1 MNPQEFEDLRSL
13 TSRDPRRL
21 RIKDDEIK
29 KPMRF
34 TTRIFETQQ
43 HSFMLWIPVFF
54 GGGVVFYLSFPQNFI
69 FYKTLFATI
78 FCCALLFSFLN
89 RHSLRSLIYIACA
102 TFLCGSF
109 YVFFYE
115 NYFVSET
122 KITGKVYVDVIGKVE
137 SVKKFYNP
145 VNHLEGANLVVS
157 ETKMYKSKFVAK
169 KKVVK
174 KKAKKKKV
182 KKKKPSSMSSSR
194 KRGSKTKNSKQVER
208 MDPRLREDDKGEDTN
223 LNTESTQ
230 LSPDH
235 KSEITNSNNE
245 TSISQST
252 QLSQPSPLS
261 SSRKRGSKTKRSK
274 QVERMDPRLREDD
287 KSEDTNLNTEST
299 QLSPDLKS
307 EITNS
312 NNKNSI
318 SQSPQLSQPSPLSSS
333 RKRGSKTKRSKQVER
348 MDPSLREDD
357 KGEKDELPH
366 EDTNLNTEST
376 QLSPDLKSKITNSN
390 NENSIS
396 QSTQLSQPSP
406 LSSSRKRG
414 SKTKRSKQVERM
426 DPRLREDDTERENTF
441 EKKWKTIEK
450 NYINLSGYQEIDREF
465 LDLSK
470 NYQQVAWREIKG
482 REVFPNPPQKVSVNL
497 VKNFSNISVND
508 KIAFRALLQPPDSA
522 EFLDDFN
529 FEIDAKSR
537 KIGAYGFVIGKA
549 HILTK
554 SEISGLESWFLN
566 IREKIRAKISASL
579 SGDEKAIALAF
590 LIGDQNEI
598 SKELMQK
605 IRSSGLAHLLSI
617 SGFHLSLAGAIF
629 FVSSRFLL
637 SRSEYL
643 ALNFDLKKIA
653 AFFSIFATYFY
664 LKIAASPL
672 PAQRAFLMIFLVF
685 LSLMFSEK
693 INSRRAIMA
702 SALLLIIYNPYI
714 IFSVSFQ
721 LSFIAVLTLGIFY
734 EEIKMNFSPKILRY
748 FFEIILLSIF
758 IQITTLP
765 FLMHSFQN
773 LAALGFIANITAI
786 PLTSFLIMPLGF
798 LALFLMPI
806 NLENYVLLGMNEGI
820 FLLEKIINYVAAFD
834 YSNLLSPRLPS
845 AGLAISTIG
854 LMIFL
859 LQKSVI
865 RFLGIII
872 FCCGFLTIFFIKKPT
887 LIFEQN
893 QKFFAIY
900 DDGNLFFSEKL
911 KPTKQRQHWMNH
923 FGETEFKMLNF
934 CKEKSCEFEIKN
946 KKILVLL
953 KRNRIS
959 EICKKDFDLVVNM
972 TAKYELPACVKTPKL
987 DNKDF
992 LKGGAKEIYFE
1003 GS

>member
-245 TSISQST
+245 T
-252 QLSQPSPLS
+252 
-261 SSRKRGSKTKRSK
+261 
-274 QVERMDPRLREDD
+274 
-287 KSEDTNLNTEST
+287 
-299 QLSPDLKS
+299 
-307 EITNS
+307 
-312 NNKNSI
+312 
-318 SQSPQLSQPSPLSSS
+318 
-333 RKRGSKTKRSKQVER
+333 
-348 MDPSLREDD
+348 
-357 KGEKDELPH
+357 
-366 EDTNLNTEST
+366 
-376 QLSPDLKSKITNSN
+376 
-390 NENSIS
+390 SIS